1 MGTENQE
8 QENQQE
14 QSKPETIGRDEVQAL
29 VNSALASHT
38 KRIEAR
44 FDKSLGEL
52 KTLLQ
57 QQAHKPE
64 PTETKPEPTEPT
76 DDKKPSDARYKMLE
90 QQLADLKRQAEE
102 ERASRLRIEED
113 RRRDTTRSQL
123 RKHLEDANVRP
134 ELLDMVLSH
143 WEATG
148 TLRYDEGKPLVSVKR
163 SRSKN
168 GPEEEITFDDLKAG
182 VEDFVKSP
190 TAAVLLKPPAS
201 AQQAAAVNRP
211 TGPIRT
217 YERPA
222 QSEEEAAARLVEVLG
237 NSLFVNE

>member
-1 MGTENQE
+1 MATENQE
-8 QENQQE
+8 QAQQQE
-14 QSKPETIGRDEVQAL
+14 QDKAETIGRDEVQAL
-29 VNSALASHT
+29 VNSALASHA
-38 KRIEAR
+38 KRIESR

-52 KTLLQ
+52 KALLQ
-57 QQAHKPE
+57 QQAQKPE
-64 PTETKPEPTEPT
+64 PTEKPEQAEAA

-113 RRRDTTRSQL
+113 RRRDATRAQL

-168 GPEEEITFDDLKAG
+168 APEEEITFDDLRAG
-182 VEDFVKSP
+182 VDDFVKSP
-190 TAAVLLKPPAS
+190 MAAVLLKPPQS
-201 AQQAAAVNRP
+201 VQQAASISRP
-211 TGPIRT
+211 AGPVRT

-237 NSLFVNE
+237 NQLFVTE